1 MIKFYKFYF
10 LKKALLNIALIIS
23 AYHREWLMKASHGIF
38 SNLRSGLRHNIGIPR
53 DQDLT
58 VALLCI

>member
-1 MIKFYKFYF
+1 M
-10 LKKALLNIALIIS
+10 KKDLLDKSPIIS
-23 AYHREWLMKASHGIF
+23 AYHREWFMKASHGIF

>member
-1 MIKFYKFYF
+1 MIKFHF
-10 LKKALLNIALIIS
+10 LKKDLLDKSPIIS
-23 AYHREWLMKASHGIF
+23 AYHREWFMKASHGIF